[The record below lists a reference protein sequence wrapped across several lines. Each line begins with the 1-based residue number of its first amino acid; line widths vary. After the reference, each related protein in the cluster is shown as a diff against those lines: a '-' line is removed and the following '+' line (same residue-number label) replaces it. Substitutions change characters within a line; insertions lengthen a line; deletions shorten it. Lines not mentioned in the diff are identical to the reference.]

1 MAEGGMMRRKIFI
14 AGLLFLLLGAVT
26 GFHARSAE
34 KPGGTVSSPSK
45 SPATD
50 LYSLTEAVSRR
61 ARDLDQA
68 DLRIQE
74 ERKIL
79 EKMREEVRQQ
89 IGVLEQKLSMMEK
102 KTGERERGN
111 KVERQHVARIFRAM
125 PAEDAAKRLQI
136 LGERDSARI
145 LKELKEKD
153 AAKIL
158 GKMDAEF
165 SANVT
170 RWIEKGTP

>member
-1 MAEGGMMRRKIFI
+1 MRRKLLVTGVLLALL
-14 AGLLFLLLGAVT
+14 AGGAVLRA
-26 GFHARSAE
+26 GSAE
-34 KPGGTVSSPSK
+34 RPGAGPPASPKSPSV
-45 SPATD
+45 D

-68 DLRIQE
+68 DLRLQE
-74 ERKIL
+74 ERKLL
-79 EKMREEVRQQ
+79 EKLREDVKRQ
-89 IGVLEQKLSMMEK
+89 IDELDRKLSLLEK
-102 KTGERERGN
+102 TSAEREQGN
-111 KVERQHVARIFRAM
+111 RAERQRVARMFRAM

-136 LGERDSARI
+136 LGERDTARI

-170 RWIEKGTP
+170 RWIERGTP

>member
-1 MAEGGMMRRKIFI
+1 MRRKILI
-14 AGLLFLLLGAVT
+14 AGLLSLLLAGGFV
-26 GFHARSAE
+26 FHAGSAE
-34 KPGGTVSSPSK
+34 KPGGTSAAPPK
-45 SPATD
+45 SLATD

-89 IGVLEQKLSMMEK
+89 IGVLEQKLSVLEK
-102 KTGERERGN
+102 KTGEQEQGN
-111 KVERQHVARIFRAM
+111 KVERLRVARMFRAM
-125 PAEDAAKRLQI
+125 PPEDAAKRMQI

-170 RWIEKGTP
+170 RWIEKGPQ

>member
-1 MAEGGMMRRKIFI
+1 MMPRKVAMAGT
-14 AGLLFLLLGAVT
+14 LLLLLGGGAVL
-26 GFHARSAE
+26 HARSAE
-34 KPGGTVSSPSK
+34 KPAGVAQAPFK
-45 SPATD
+45 SPAAD
-50 LYSLTEAVSRR
+50 LYSLTESVSRR
-61 ARDLDQA
+61 ARDLDRA
-68 DLRIQE
+68 DLRIQA

-79 EKMREEVRQQ
+79 EKMREEVKQQ
-89 IGVLEQKLSMMEK
+89 IGILEQKLSLMEK
-102 KTGERERGN
+102 KTGEREQGN
-111 KVERQHVARIFRAM
+111 KVERQRIAKIYRAM
-125 PAEDAAKRLQI
+125 PAEDAAKRLQM

-145 LKELKEKD
+145 LRELKEKD

>member
-1 MAEGGMMRRKIFI
+1 MRRKILI
-14 AGLLFLLLGAVT
+14 AVPLLLLLFGVT
-26 GFHARSAE
+26 AFRARSAE
-34 KPGGTVSSPSK
+34 KPGGTVSTPSK
-45 SPATD
+45 SLATD

-74 ERKIL
+74 ERKML

-89 IGVLEQKLSMMEK
+89 IAVLEQKLSLMEK
-102 KTGERERGN
+102 KTGEQEQGK
-111 KVERQHVARIFRAM
+111 KVERQRVARIFRAM
-125 PAEDAAKRLQI
+125 PAEDAAKRLQV

>member
-1 MAEGGMMRRKIFI
+1 MRRVFLV
-14 AGLLFLLLGAVT
+14 AGLLVLLLGAGGV
-26 GFHARSAE
+26 FHARSAE
-34 KPGGTVSSPSK
+34 KPGGTAPTPSK
-45 SPATD
+45 SPAAD

-68 DLRIQE
+68 DLRLQE

-89 IGVLEQKLSMMEK
+89 IGVLEQKLSMLEK
-102 KTGERERGN
+102 KAGEQEQGN
-111 KVERQHVARIFRAM
+111 KAERQRVARIFRAM
-125 PAEDAAKRLQI
+125 PAADAAKRLEV
-136 LGERDSARI
+136 LGERDSGRI

-170 RWIEKGTP
+170 RWMEKGTP

>member
-1 MAEGGMMRRKIFI
+1 MGRKVFI
-14 AGLLFLLLGAVT
+14 GTILFLLLVGMVV
-26 GFHARSAE
+26 FHAGSAD
-34 KPGGTVSSPSK
+34 KPAATIALSPK
-45 SPATD
+45 SQATD

-79 EKMREEVRQQ
+79 EKMREEVRQE
-89 IGVLEQKLSMMEK
+89 IVVLDQKLSLLEK
-102 KTGERERGN
+102 KAEERE
-111 KVERQHVARIFRAM
+111 KETKIERLRVARVYRAM

-145 LKELKEKD
+145 LRELKEKD

-158 GKMDAEF
+158 GKMDAGF

-170 RWIEKGTP
+170 RWMEKGTP

>member
-1 MAEGGMMRRKIFI
+1 MGRKVFI
-14 AGLLFLLLGAVT
+14 GTILFLLLVGAAV
-26 GFHARSAE
+26 FHAGSAD
-34 KPGGTVSSPSK
+34 KPGATIALAPK
-45 SPATD
+45 AQATD
-50 LYSLTEAVSRR
+50 LYSLTETVSRR
-61 ARDLDQA
+61 AKDLDQA

-79 EKMREEVRQQ
+79 EKIREEVRQE
-89 IGVLEQKLSMMEK
+89 IVVLDQKLSLLEK
-102 KTGERERGN
+102 KAGEREKET
-111 KVERQHVARIFRAM
+111 KVERLRVARMYRAM

-145 LKELKEKD
+145 LRELKEKD

-170 RWIEKGTP
+170 RWLEKGTP

>member
-1 MAEGGMMRRKIFI
+1 MMRRKILI
-14 AGLLFLLLGAVT
+14 AALLFLFLGGGAV
-26 GFHARSAE
+26 FHARSAE
-34 KPGGTVSSPSK
+34 KPGGAVSKPVK
-45 SPATD
+45 SPAAD

-74 ERKIL
+74 ERKML
-79 EKMREEVRQQ
+79 EKIREEVRQQ
-89 IGVLEQKLSMMEK
+89 IGVLDQKLSMMEK
-102 KTGERERGN
+102 KTGEQEQGN
-111 KVERQHVARIFRAM
+111 KVDRLRVARIFRAM
-125 PAEDAAKRLQI
+125 PAEDAAKRLQM

-170 RWIEKGTP
+170 RWIEKGNP

>member
-1 MAEGGMMRRKIFI
+1 MQRKHLI
-14 AGLLFLLLGAVT
+14 AGLLFLLLGGGAA
-26 GFHARSAE
+26 FHARSAE
-34 KPGGTVSSPSK
+34 KPAGPVYTPSK
-45 SPATD
+45 SPAAD
-50 LYSLTEAVSRR
+50 LYSLTEAVARR

-74 ERKIL
+74 ERQIL
-79 EKMREEVRQQ
+79 EKMREEIRQQ
-89 IGVLEQKLSMMEK
+89 IGVLDQKLSMLEK
-102 KTGERERGN
+102 KTGEQEQGN
-111 KVERQHVARIFRAM
+111 KVERQRVARIYRAM
-125 PAEDAAKRLQI
+125 PAEDAAKRLQM

-153 AAKIL
+153 VAKIL

-170 RWIEKGTP
+170 RWIEKGIP

>member
-1 MAEGGMMRRKIFI
+1 MMRRKLLI
-14 AGLLFLLLGAVT
+14 AGLFFLLLGGGGV
-26 GFHARSAE
+26 FHARSAE
-34 KPGGTVSSPSK
+34 KPGAMVSTPSK
-45 SPATD
+45 SPAAD

-89 IGVLEQKLSMMEK
+89 IGVLEQKLSLLEK
-102 KTGERERGN
+102 KTGDQEQGN
-111 KVERQHVARIFRAM
+111 KVERQRVARIFRAM
-125 PAEDAAKRLQI
+125 PAEDAAKRLQM
-136 LGERDSARI
+136 LGERNSARI

-158 GKMDAEF
+158 GKMDADF

>member
-1 MAEGGMMRRKIFI
+1 MRRMLPFT
-14 AGLLFLLLGAVT
+14 GVLLVLLASGAVLRA
-26 GFHARSAE
+26 GSAE
-34 KPGGTVSSPSK
+34 RPGAGSSSSIKTPS
-45 SPATD
+45 AD
-50 LYSLTEAVSRR
+50 LYSLAEAVSRR

-68 DLRIQE
+68 DLRLQE
-74 ERKIL
+74 ERKLL
-79 EKMREEVRQQ
+79 EKMREDVKRQ
-89 IGVLEQKLSMMEK
+89 IDELDRKLALLEKTTAEK
-102 KTGERERGN
+102 EQGN
-111 KVERQHVARIFRAM
+111 RAERQRVARMFRAM

-136 LGERDSARI
+136 LGERDTARI

-170 RWIEKGTP
+170 RWIERGKP

>member
-1 MAEGGMMRRKIFI
+1 MMRRKIFS
-14 AGLLFLLLGAVT
+14 AGLLFLLLGGGAV
-26 GFHARSAE
+26 FHARSAE
-34 KPGGTVSSPSK
+34 KAEGTVSAPSK
-45 SPATD
+45 SPAAD
-50 LYSLTEAVSRR
+50 LYSLTEALSRR

-89 IGVLEQKLSMMEK
+89 IGVMEQKLSMLEK
-102 KTGERERGN
+102 RAGEQEQGS
-111 KVERQHVARIFRAM
+111 KVERQRVARIFRAM
-125 PAEDAAKRLQI
+125 PAEDAAKRLQM

-158 GKMDAEF
+158 GRMDTEF

-170 RWIEKGTP
+170 RWMEKGTP

>member
-1 MAEGGMMRRKIFI
+1 MRRKILI
-14 AGLLFLLLGAVT
+14 AGLLFLLLGGGAV
-26 GFHARSAE
+26 FHARA
-34 KPGGTVSSPSK
+34 
-45 SPATD
+45 AD

-74 ERKIL
+74 ERKLL

-89 IGVLEQKLSMMEK
+89 IGVLEQKLSLMEK
-102 KTGERERGN
+102 QEEGN
-111 KVERQHVARIFRAM
+111 KAERQRVARIYRAM
-125 PAEDAAKRLQI
+125 PAEDAAKRMQM
-136 LGERDSARI
+136 LGERNSARI

-158 GKMDAEF
+158 AKMDAEF
-165 SANVT
+165 STNVT

>member
-1 MAEGGMMRRKIFI
+1 MMRGKIFI
-14 AGLLFLLLGAVT
+14 TGLLVLLLGGVMVY
-26 GFHARSAE
+26 HARSAE
-34 KPGGTVSSPSK
+34 KPGGTVFTPSK
-45 SPATD
+45 SPAAD

-79 EKMREEVRQQ
+79 EKMREDVRQQ
-89 IGVLEQKLSMMEK
+89 IVVLEQKLSLMEK
-102 KTGERERGN
+102 KTGEQEQGS
-111 KVERQHVARIFRAM
+111 KVERQRVARIFRAM
-125 PAEDAAKRLQI
+125 PAEDAAKRLQV

-170 RWIEKGTP
+170 RWIEKGNP

>member
-1 MAEGGMMRRKIFI
+1 MRRKIFI
-14 AGLLFLLLGAVT
+14 AGLLFLLLGGVT
-26 GFHARSAE
+26 VFRARSAE
-34 KPGGTVSSPSK
+34 KPGGPVFTVSK
-45 SPATD
+45 SPASD
-50 LYSLTEAVSRR
+50 LYSLSEAVSRR

-89 IGVLEQKLSMMEK
+89 IGVLDQKLSMMEK
-102 KTGERERGN
+102 KAGEQEQGSRI
-111 KVERQHVARIFRAM
+111 ERQRVARIFRAM
-125 PAEDAAKRLQI
+125 PAEDAAKRLQV

>member
-1 MAEGGMMRRKIFI
+1 MMRRKILI
-14 AGLLFLLLGAVT
+14 AGLLFLLLGGGAV
-26 GFHARSAE
+26 FHARSAE
-34 KPGGTVSSPSK
+34 KPAEAVSTPSK
-45 SPATD
+45 SPAAD
-50 LYSLTEAVSRR
+50 LYSLNEAVSRR

-74 ERKIL
+74 ERKLL

-89 IGVLEQKLSMMEK
+89 IGVLEQKLSLMEK
-102 KTGERERGN
+102 QEQGN
-111 KVERQHVARIFRAM
+111 KVERQRVARIFRAM

-153 AAKIL
+153 SAKIL